1 MSSQFAGRASTN
13 AFALTVKRC
22 SEVAEDPGRE
32 LSSMSIAIDYGAQ
45 AVQDMNDQPWTTSA
59 YEQVRQQNGDLGRQR
74 YNAF

>member
-22 SEVAEDPGRE
+22 SEVVEDPGRE

-45 AVQDMNDQPWTTSA
+45 AVHVRPWTTSPF
-59 YEQVRQQNGDLGRQR
+59 EEVRQQDTELGRQR